1 MKYLKI
7 FEDFNNL
14 FPDLFNGT
22 LVRGVKIDKDEY
34 IDDPKLRTVSSGNS
48 YDEDYIEFINNY
60 SKLGIPHPL
69 KSVHMYFRQEED
81 SSIAWYGTAFDIIPQ
96 EGAIFGFN
104 KELRNGGLGST
115 WFFVDRTTKD
125 FLGKT
130 IKPFPDYYEDKDGF
144 MKAITEYQ
152 QMLIDG
158 GVVGTL
164 TYDELLK
171 MSKEEGET
179 LQVWTEYP
187 CHHKKHI
194 KSVERKPYKSEPIL
208 TDDDFT
214 ELGIDSNSR
223 TEFFKKHGKEINRTD
238 IVIPIGRR
246 RRLALELLKK
256 WSENELH

>member
-14 FPDLFNGT
+14 FPDVFNGT

-115 WFFVDRTTKD
+115 WFFVDRTAKD

-194 KSVERKPYKSEPIL
+194 KSIEPKLYKSEPIL

>member
-7 FEDFNNL
+7 FEDFNNE
-14 FPDLFNGT
+14 FPNVFNGT

-48 YDEDYIEFINNY
+48 IDEDYIEFINNY
-60 SKLGIPHPL
+60 ANLGIPHPL
-69 KSVHMYFRQEED
+69 KSVHMYFRPNPD
-81 SSIAWYGTAFDIIPQ
+81 SSIGWYGTAFDIIPK

-115 WFFVDRTTKD
+115 WFSPERTAKD

-130 IKPFPDYYEDKDGF
+130 IESFPDYYEDKDRF
-144 MKAITEYQ
+144 MEEITKYQ

-158 GVVGTL
+158 GVIGTL

-179 LQVWTEYP
+179 LQVWTESP

-194 KSVERKPYKSEPIL
+194 KSIEPKPHKSEPIL
-208 TDDDFT
+208 TDDDFI
-214 ELGIDSNSR
+214 ELGIDSSGRN
-223 TEFFKKHGKEINRTD
+223 EFYKQYGKEINRTD
-238 IVIPIGRR
+238 LVIPIGRR
-246 RRLALELLKK
+246 RRLALDLLKK
-256 WSENELH
+256 WSDNELH